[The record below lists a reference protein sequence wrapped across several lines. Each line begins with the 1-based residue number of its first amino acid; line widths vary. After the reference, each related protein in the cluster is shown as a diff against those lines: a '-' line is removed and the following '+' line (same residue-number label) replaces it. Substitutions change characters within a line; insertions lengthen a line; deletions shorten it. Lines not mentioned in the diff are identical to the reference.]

1 MANTRCF
8 DSYNASLSASDLS
21 REKKQKTIF
30 NEMRKN
36 VQQFNTGNP
45 VKNNGSNYNK
55 STKINSSCD
64 ISGGYVE
71 FAESYVILDN
81 VSKGAALCIPPTS
94 IHTPVDTIQT
104 TLCSNLCSNTFGDGF
119 QDTGNEAGD
128 GQNVVISGVT
138 IVNSKLSVYDASANA
153 LLQKLETNA
162 NKNSFTSTLTAGFYA
177 AGSSGQSYDL
187 GIGADRYRHATFL
200 GSCDTTIY
208 TDPLFVFQYSSNNTT
223 WFSDGIEPDFFLIDL
238 SNNQFCFQ
246 RSNVP
251 TRYVRPYIV
260 NDTSFNEFQIGL
272 TKN

>member
-30 NEMRKN
+30 NELRKN

-45 VKNNGSNYNK
+45 VKKDGAKYNK
-55 STKINSSCD
+55 TTKVNSTCD

-81 VSKGAALCIPPTS
+81 VSKGAALCIPPTP
-94 IHTPVDTIQT
+94 IHTQVDTIQT

-119 QDTGNEAGD
+119 QDTGGKSVDN
-128 GQNVVISGVT
+128 QYVVISGVT

-162 NKNSFTSTLTAGFYA
+162 NKNAFTSTLTAGFYA
-177 AGSSGQSYDL
+177 AGSSGQSYDM
-187 GIGADRYRHATFL
+187 GIGSDRYRNATFL
-200 GSCDTTIY
+200 GSCDTTVY
-208 TDPLFVFQYSSNNTT
+208 TTPLFVFQYSSNNTT
-223 WFSDGIEPDFFLIDL
+223 WFSDGIEPDFFKINGTT
-238 SNNQFCFQ
+238 SQFCFQ

-260 NDTSFNEFQIGL
+260 NDISFNNFQIGL